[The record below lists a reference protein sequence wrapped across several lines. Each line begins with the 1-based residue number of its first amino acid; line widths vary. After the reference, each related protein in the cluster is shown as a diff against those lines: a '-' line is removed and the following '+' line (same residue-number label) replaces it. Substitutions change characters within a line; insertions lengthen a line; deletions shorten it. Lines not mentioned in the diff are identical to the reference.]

1 MNVKSAYLHSQIME
15 EIYPEQPSGF
25 DRKDPSRNK
34 TVCRLDKSIYGLK
47 QAAQTLVRGT
57 SERPHSAKLCA

>member
-25 DRKDPSRNK
+25 ERKDPFRNK
-34 TVCRLDKSIYGLK
+34 IVCRLDKSIYGLK
-47 QAAQTLVRGT
+47 QAAKKTGT
-57 SERPHSAKLCA
+57 RN